1 MSILKDPTVRIV
13 AGYFPKFTTLALAV
27 ISFALGMV
35 WAYVISPTTF
45 VDGDPVQLAQPWQ
58 DEWVRGLEARYVN
71 RNAQIDAYILE
82 LLAKV
87 DNPEEIM
94 LRTGLNADPEFTQ
107 LVQQA
112 QVNAGTP
119 PNRPTITSNYVIPIV
134 VTLVFA
140 LIFAILKALWSLLIY
155 PFIEPMIA
163 SRSKSIGDVEAA
175 AQIKL
180 IKERK
185 NLEKEMNAAAA
196 SSTEVSRYGT
206 PIIRKLS
213 VYRAGFGNY
222 DDSFNI
228 ETEAGLYYGEAGGSI
243 AEKVGDGVAAIE
255 IWMFDKDEFVN
266 TPTAV
271 IASSHLFNDPSTR
284 TKLEAKGNVIVA
296 QAGQKV
302 ILETKALYL
311 EARIQ
316 SVDYDANAPIP
327 NSVFTSMNIE
337 VIAWSKASATT
348 TPAPLPTMG
357 SAPLPPMPTS
367 PLRTTTGALP
377 LQGQGVPSFPASQPM
392 GGNMPLT
399 PPSPFANAPMPT
411 APSAFSP
418 SAPSSPTVGSRP
430 EDLFG
435 ASSPFGKASGPPD
448 DPFGGTGDFTPIQ

>member
-1 MSILKDPTVRIV
+1 MSILKDPTVKIV

-71 RNAQIDAYILE
+71 RNAQIDAYILD

-87 DNPEEIM
+87 DSPEEIV

-112 QVNAGTP
+112 QLNAGTAP
-119 PNRPTITSNYVIPIV
+119 TRPTVTNNYIIPIV
-134 VTLVFA
+134 VTLAFG

-155 PFIEPMIA
+155 PFIEPMIS
-163 SRSKSIGDVEAA
+163 SRSKRVGDVEAA

-243 AEKVGDGVAAIE
+243 AEKVGEGVSAIE

-271 IASSHLFNDPSTR
+271 IASAHIFNDPLAR
-284 TKLEAKGNVIVA
+284 TKLEAKGHVVIA

-316 SVDYDANAPIP
+316 SVDYDPTAPIP
-327 NSVFTSMNIE
+327 NSVFISMNVE
-337 VIAWSKASATT
+337 VIAWSKANVSS
-348 TPAPLPTMG
+348 TPAPLPTE
-357 SAPLPPMPTS
+357 APLPPMPT
-367 PLRTTTGALP
+367 PLRAPTGALP
-377 LQGQGVPSFPASQPM
+377 LQGQGMPSFPASQPL
-392 GGNMPLT
+392 GGNVPLT
-399 PPSPFANAPMPT
+399 PPSPFGASPMPNT
-411 APSAFSP
+411 PPIFNNP
-418 SAPSSPTVGSRP
+418 TTSPTVGSRP
-430 EDLFG
+430 EDIFG
-435 ASSPFGKASGPPD
+435 GNSPFGKSSEQPD